1 MVGKHWI
8 EGQTEHFLTGQELK
22 NKKEK
27 KNKQK
32 DEPQKDKI
40 YYRGYPNFAQPRGP
54 HWQFAMNTKAS
65 LSFVIW
71 KRLQSPWSLIWQV
84 GPER

>member
-27 KNKQK
+27 KINR
-32 DEPQKDKI
+32 E
-40 YYRGYPNFAQPRGP
+40 
-54 HWQFAMNTKAS
+54 MNLKMIKSITGVTQTLPS
-65 LSFVIW
+65 QEDHIGNLPW
-71 KRLQSPWSLIWQV
+71 TQRLP
-84 GPER
+84 

>member
-27 KNKQK
+27 KNK
-32 DEPQKDKI
+32 
-40 YYRGYPNFAQPRGP
+40 
-54 HWQFAMNTKAS
+54 
-65 LSFVIW
+65 
-71 KRLQSPWSLIWQV
+71 
-84 GPER
+84 